1 MAPVAYQAYRRSQAA
16 TSSQAELIVLLYRG
30 AVRFAAKARIHLQ
43 NDELEGA
50 HNALLKA
57 QDIVVELMLGLGPS
71 QEQVDQDLYALHGY
85 VYQVLCDANLRKE
98 TALVDEALRHLRDL
112 LATWEEIALPHAR
125 PALGGAVVSIDRRC

>member
-1 MAPVAYQAYRRSQAA
+1 MAPVAYQAYRQSQAA
-16 TSSQAELIVLLYRG
+16 TSGQAELIVLLYRG

-57 QDIVVELMLGLGPS
+57 QDIVVELMLGLSPL
-71 QEQVDQDLYALHGY
+71 QEQVTQDLYALHSY
-85 VYQVLCDANLRKE
+85 VYQVLYDANLRKE

-112 LATWEEIALPHAR
+112 LATWEEIALPRAR
-125 PALGGAVVSIDRRC
+125 PTLGGAVVSIDRRC